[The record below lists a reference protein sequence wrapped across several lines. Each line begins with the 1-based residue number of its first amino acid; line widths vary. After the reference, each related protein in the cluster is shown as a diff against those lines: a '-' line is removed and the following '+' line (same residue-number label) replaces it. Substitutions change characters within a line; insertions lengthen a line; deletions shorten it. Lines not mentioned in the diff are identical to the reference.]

1 MQLIERVRDT
11 EFLGREFLLWL
22 WYNSELN
29 GGTYKL
35 EDSEVELWVDR
46 RIVLRHDDDEG
57 SEKIICTGDN
67 PHLKEARF
75 ALSEN
80 KQVTECR
87 LRLVIEDNEY
97 SFILDSEWL
106 NLKSLKAPKVMQDKD
121 DDPDGIFYER
131 MFLIEQAISAVDAI
145 YTQFIDL
152 RTSPEWDE
160 SAKPR
165 LLEWINKITKTS

>member
-22 WYNSELN
+22 WYNSEIK
-29 GGTYKL
+29 GGTYTL
-35 EDSEVELWVDR
+35 EDGEVELWVDR

-80 KQVTECR
+80 KQVTESQ
-87 LRLVIEDNEY
+87 LRLKIEDNEF
-97 SFILDSEWL
+97 SFILDSEWM
-106 NLKSLKAPKVMQDKD
+106 NMKSFKTPKVMNDVD
-121 DDPDGIFYER
+121 DDPDGIFYEK
-131 MFLIEQAISAVDAI
+131 MFLIERAVSALDAI
-145 YTQFIDL
+145 FTQFIKL
-152 RTSPEWDE
+152 RVSPDWDE
-160 SAKPR
+160 SEKSA
-165 LLEWINKITKTS
+165 LLDWISQIKS

>member
-11 EFLGREFLLWL
+11 EFLGREFLLWI
-22 WYNSELN
+22 WYNSEIR

-35 EDSEVELWVDR
+35 KDGDVELWVDKK
-46 RIVLRHDDDEG
+46 IVLRHDDDEG

-80 KQVTECR
+80 KQVTESQ
-87 LRLVIEDNEY
+87 LRLKIEDNEY
-97 SFILDSEWL
+97 SFTLDSEWM
-106 NLKSLKAPKVMQDKD
+106 NLKGFKTPKVMQDVD
-121 DDPDGIFYER
+121 DDPDGIFYEK
-131 MFLIEQAISAVDAI
+131 MYLIEQAVSALDTI
-145 YTQFIDL
+145 FTQFIKL

-160 SAKPR
+160 SEKPA
-165 LLEWINKITKTS
+165 LLKWISQVKA